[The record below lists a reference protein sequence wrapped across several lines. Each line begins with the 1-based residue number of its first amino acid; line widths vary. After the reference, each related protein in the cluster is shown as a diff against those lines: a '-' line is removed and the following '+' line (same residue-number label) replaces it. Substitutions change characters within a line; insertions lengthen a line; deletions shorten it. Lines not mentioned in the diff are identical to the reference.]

1 MDLDDGWKWSD
12 PREDGPQVL
21 VSWNE
26 PAQEV
31 ENESLI
37 CDQWGGQG
45 VYHGLHPLM
54 VLIDIEIP
62 VNNLAKGGIQMVDLD
77 LAVIE

>member
-37 CDQWGGQG
+37 CD
-45 VYHGLHPLM
+45 
-54 VLIDIEIP
+54 
-62 VNNLAKGGIQMVDLD
+62 
-77 LAVIE
+77 